1 MILLIILVV
10 VISSLF
16 PGVQVVQDSTV
27 SILLNEAIYGKGEMV
42 EIDGYRVQIYSS
54 NEQQAARNEALEL
67 ESEFKQ
73 KVQQPVYVTH
83 TPPFWKVRLG
93 NFRTYEEANEFR
105 KVLLEQYPNLRKT
118 AYVVRDKI
126 QVWQ

>member
-1 MILLIILVV
+1 MVLLIILVV
-10 VISSLF
+10 FISSLF
-16 PGVQVVQDSTV
+16 SGVQVIQDSAV
-27 SILLNEAIYGKGEMV
+27 SVLLNEAMYGKGEMV

-54 NEQQAARNEALEL
+54 NEQQAARSEALEL
-67 ESEFKQ
+67 ESQFKE

-105 KVLLEQYPNLRKT
+105 AVLLEQYPELRKT
-118 AYVVRDKI
+118 AYIVKDKI